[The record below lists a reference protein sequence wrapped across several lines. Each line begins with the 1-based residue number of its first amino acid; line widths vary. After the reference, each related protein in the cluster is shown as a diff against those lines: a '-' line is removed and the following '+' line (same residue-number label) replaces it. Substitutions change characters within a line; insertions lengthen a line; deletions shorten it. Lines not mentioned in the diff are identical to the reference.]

1 LAAIGW
7 VGLVTPGFAQGDT
20 PAVARVDYQAPSSG
34 ARFTAFVSDLHL
46 GVGHRSDGS
55 WDPTEDF
62 RWPKALQGFV
72 DKISEMGNNRT
83 DLVIVG
89 DFLELWQPP
98 PTIRCTGI
106 GADLGCTIEE
116 MTALSRL
123 VADQH
128 KAELETLKNFAE
140 RGENR
145 LHIIVGNH
153 DSTLRYEKV
162 WSPIGTALNVANGR
176 TELVVSGLWTSADG
190 RIVAEHG
197 HQIGEDVNRYD
208 TWPDI
213 TRRANNQD
221 FVIRPWGELF
231 VQRLFNSQEASYPVI
246 DNLSPETAGARIRAA
261 DRGFWGSAYDIGRLI
276 VFSLLETSI
285 NQDAHGLGGPQG
297 DTIVWNVEDA
307 RKKGASLLLS
317 ALEADD
323 PMRLELQ
330 KGGPQAE
337 AIEAEMAKLVQALPI
352 EEIRQICDLV
362 ALRTPSN
369 RCSKPSLGEVKQNLL
384 ESKEQVMAKHLASR
398 KNDNTSMRVFIYGH
412 THQYEQPW
420 GVKLEGSA
428 VVTVANTGAFQR
440 LIDEKA
446 FKARLNGRSEVEAL
460 RKMDLAEL
468 APCYTSILI
477 SDSSNSKLMPEVK
490 SWYMPEDGPGTFLS
504 PDNSK
509 CTE

>member
-1 LAAIGW
+1 M
-7 VGLVTPGFAQGDT
+7 V
-20 PAVARVDYQAPSSG
+20 
-34 ARFTAFVSDLHL
+34 FVSDLHL
-46 GVGHRSDGS
+46 GVGRRADGS

-72 DKISEMGNNRT
+72 DKISEIGSDRT

-98 PTIRCTGI
+98 QTIQCTGI
-106 GADLGCTIEE
+106 GADLGCTIEQ
-116 MTALSRL
+116 MASLSQL
-123 VADQH
+123 VAEQH
-128 KAELETLKNFAE
+128 KPELETLKRFVE

-153 DSTLRYEKV
+153 DSTLRYAKV
-162 WSPIGTALNVANGR
+162 WSPIGVALDVTNGR
-176 TELVVSGLWTSADG
+176 TELVTSGLWTSPDG

-213 TRRANNQD
+213 TRRSNNQD

-231 VQRLFNSQEASYPVI
+231 VQKLFNSQEATYPII
-246 DNLSPETAGARIRAA
+246 DNLSPLSAGARIRAA
-261 DRGFWGSAYDIGRLI
+261 DRGFWGSAYDIGRLV

-285 NQDAHGLGGPQG
+285 NQDAHGLGGQQS
-297 DTIVWNVEDA
+297 DTIVWDVQDA
-307 RKKGASLLLS
+307 RGKGASLLIS
-317 ALEADD
+317 ALDADD
-323 PMRLELQ
+323 PMGVELK
-330 KGGPQAE
+330 KGGKE
-337 AIEAEMAKLVQALPI
+337 ADAVKAEMAKLVQTLPE

-362 ALRTPSN
+362 ALRDPSN
-369 RCSKPSLGEVKQNLL
+369 TCSNLSLGQASQNLL
-384 ESKEQVMAKHLASR
+384 ESKEQVMAKHLTSR
-398 KNDNTSMRVFIYGH
+398 KNDNPSMRVFIYGH

-428 VVTVANTGAFQR
+428 LVTVANTGAFQR
-440 LIDEKA
+440 LIDERA
-446 FKARLNGRSEVEAL
+446 FKARLKGRSEAEAL

-468 APCYTSILI
+468 APCYTSIII
-477 SDSSNSKLMPEVK
+477 SDSSKSKLMPELK
-490 SWYMPEDGPGTFLS
+490 SWYMPEDGTGTFLS

-509 CTE
+509 CSE